1 MIVFGTQGGEV
12 TARALE
18 FAQYTQG
25 YLPVSEQVKHFG
37 NHLNMR
43 SVMSKEIQQIQDSVI
58 FFHHKEWFN
67 L

>member
-25 YLPVSEQVKHFG
+25 YLPVSEQVKHFS
-37 NHLNMR
+37 NHFNMYLI
-43 SVMSKEIQQIQDSVI
+43 MSKEIQQIQDSVI
-58 FFHHKEWFN
+58 FFHH
-67 L
+67 